1 MQGGY
6 FELPNGTFLEL
17 CGVASGGVTRTLCKQ
32 GHSLS
37 LRKRVKHA
45 TFASGAQLQWIEN
58 PAFYITHFVR
68 ATAKLDL
75 QQECTL
81 RLPSAAAKLF
91 MWCCW

>member
-6 FELPNGTFLEL
+6 FELPNGTFLES

-37 LRKRVKHA
+37 LRRRVKHA

-68 ATAKLDL
+68 ASLTCNK
-75 QQECTL
+75 
-81 RLPSAAAKLF
+81 SVH
-91 MWCCW
+91 